1 MEIVQKA
8 MEDRR
13 KRNSGDGDD
22 CQSAIQ
28 CIQAGKELSAR
39 RLRLFYRTHA
49 AQKHCGVQECVEPTQ
64 SLQFVV
70 SHHSGQKRYRNEHRP
85 QGDAAHQAP
94 EESKTRKQRLRAIFE
109 HGERSQGG
117 YNPATRRLKQI
128 QLRKYTAPCWRSLT
142 RDGEQHFTPLDRG
155 GTAAREF
162 EDVRERSQLG

>member
-1 MEIVQKA
+1 MNGYPRSRLPFDTSGRTARRVQSALLPIGRLFFELVQMEFVQKA

-49 AQKHCGVQECVEPTQ
+49 AQKHCGVEECVEPTQ

-70 SHHSGQKRYRNEHRP
+70 SHHSGQ
-85 QGDAAHQAP
+85 
-94 EESKTRKQRLRAIFE
+94 
-109 HGERSQGG
+109 
-117 YNPATRRLKQI
+117 
-128 QLRKYTAPCWRSLT
+128 
-142 RDGEQHFTPLDRG
+142 
-155 GTAAREF
+155 
-162 EDVRERSQLG
+162 